1 MSAVL
6 SRAGVTGRTCW
17 RLASGSGVAV
27 GAGAPTSVDV
37 ARAFFSAE
45 SSPSWSVW
53 SGNVAGT
60 ALASSSS
67 DTGRTS
73 PAEMRTGL
81 NLNAEH
87 LLG

>member
-6 SRAGVTGRTCW
+6 SSAGVTGRTCW
-17 RLASGSGVAV
+17 RLVSGSGVAD

-37 ARAFFSAE
+37 SRASFSAE
-45 SSPSWSVW
+45 SSPSW

-60 ALASSSS
+60 ALASFSS